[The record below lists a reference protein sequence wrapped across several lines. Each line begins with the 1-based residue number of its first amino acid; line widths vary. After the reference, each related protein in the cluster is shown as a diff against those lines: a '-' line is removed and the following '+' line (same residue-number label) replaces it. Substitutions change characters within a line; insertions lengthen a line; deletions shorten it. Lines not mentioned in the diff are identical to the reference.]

1 MSGLTMLV
9 AALWG
14 VVGGAAPALAVPD
27 EDPRAI
33 EARKACASGQVER
46 GIQLLADYLATTDD
60 VTAVY
65 NMGRCYQQNGLA
77 DKALLQFREYLRKA
91 RGLSDAERADVEA
104 QIRELEGERRS
115 SGGPEDRRLRPVG
128 MALAAAG
135 VASVGVGIYFGVHAR
150 SLEDKVTSAPKFDPS
165 DDSAGRT
172 AHTVQFVM
180 YGIGAAAIAGGALL
194 YYLGLESRHRVALL
208 PGLAPRTAG
217 AMVRI
222 RL

>member
-1 MSGLTMLV
+1 
-9 AALWG
+9 
-14 VVGGAAPALAVPD
+14 VPD

-33 EARKACASGQVER
+33 EARKACVSGQVER

-60 VTAVY
+60 VIAVY
-65 NMGRCYQQNGLA
+65 NMGRCYQQNGLP

-91 RGLSDAERADVEA
+91 RNLSGAERADVEA
-104 QIRELEGERRS
+104 QIRELEGERRAS
-115 SGGPEDRRLRPVG
+115 PTGNVPEDRRADSLRPVG
-128 MALAAAG
+128 IVLAAAG

-150 SLEDKVTSAPKFDPS
+150 SLEDKVTAAPRFDPS

-172 AHTVQFVM
+172 AHTLQFVM
-180 YGIGAAAIAGGALL
+180 YGIGAAAIAGGAVL
-194 YYLGLESRHRVALL
+194 YYLGLGSRHRVALL
-208 PGLAPRTAG
+208 PGLAPRAAG